1 MITCSFSTHG
11 TATEYYPAE
20 CLLRN
25 HPIHPQ
31 FLPAMNPLAVD
42 HFNFSLPPEYAPYV
56 NLLFGILMLYFGITA
71 LRKAKRLSKKGIKT
85 QGVLVR
91 IVPGR
96 SFSISIGSGS
106 SHSHRENDTMDGFY
120 RYTDEQGHEYEI
132 KSSAYDCS
140 VIGSTTTTVLYNP
153 ENPSDAIVTDSG
165 IPQLV
170 PIIVTLGGIGFAAY
184 GIFQLPL

>member
-1 MITCSFSTHG
+1 MITENDASDKKSLID
-11 TATEYYPAE
+11 A
-20 CLLRN
+20 
-25 HPIHPQ
+25 
-31 FLPAMNPLAVD
+31 LPMNPLATEHV
-42 HFNFSLPPEYAPYV
+42 HFSIPPEYAPYV
-56 NLLFGILMLYFGITA
+56 NLLIGILMLYFGLTA
-71 LRKAKRLSKKGIKT
+71 LRKANRLSKKGIKT

-91 IVPGR
+91 IVPRR

-106 SHSHRENDTMDGFY
+106 DHSHRGNNTMDGFY

-132 KSSAYDCS
+132 KGSAYDCA

-153 ENPSDAIVTDSG
+153 KNPSDAIVTDSG

-170 PIIVTLGGIGFAAY
+170 PMIVTLVGIGFAAY